1 MAIDDVIIDAKLSA
15 LKNQI
20 RTLNTERQV
29 LEEIETRLKQV
40 RTVER
45 LPAISGDLPIKEI
58 PIDNQTGVKFTTQR
72 RQSVYDQA
80 ITDADAVLV

>member
-1 MAIDDVIIDAKLSA
+1 MAIDDAIIDAKLSA

-45 LPAISGDLPIKEI
+45 LPAISGDPSIKEI